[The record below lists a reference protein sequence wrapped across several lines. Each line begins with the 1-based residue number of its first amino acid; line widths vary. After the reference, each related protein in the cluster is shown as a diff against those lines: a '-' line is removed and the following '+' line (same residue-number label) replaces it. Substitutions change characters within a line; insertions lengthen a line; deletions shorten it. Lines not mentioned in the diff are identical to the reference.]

1 MESNITIDDM
11 IKCVE
16 REIGMRMR
24 VYPRWIEQHKMSI
37 EKADSEIR
45 TMQAVLDRLKKLR
58 EEDNE

>member
-37 EKADSEIR
+37 EKADLEIR
-45 TMQAVLDRLKKLR
+45 TMQAVLDKLKKLR
-58 EEDNE
+58 EEKE